1 MNPTTAQA
9 LKRTRAHATARKASQ
24 RDRCTLLLPSD
35 LSLRLTVAAHLR
47 GLDRSELATEL
58 LAEALR
64 SIVISVRRHSPGSA
78 NPATDSSAASLEN
91 ATAA

>member
-1 MNPTTAQA
+1 MNQTTAQA

-64 SIVISVRRHSPGSA
+64 SIVISVRGHSPSSA
-78 NPATDSSAASLEN
+78 SSTVDSSPASPET

>member
-1 MNPTTAQA
+1 MNQTTAQA

-64 SIVISVRRHSPGSA
+64 SIVISVRGQSP
-78 NPATDSSAASLEN
+78 SSAKPDGDVSQESPE
-91 ATAA
+91 TVAAA